1 MADILGQIKKSQLSK
16 KGQTNPSG
24 KFEGTP
30 ENVAA
35 VTRSTGTI
43 PRVSTVIPPIQN
55 PIDVTYDNG
64 PQPTY
69 LDFLRSSNKI

>member
-1 MADILGQIKKSQLSK
+1 MSQIISQIKKSELSK

-35 VTRSTGTI
+35 VTRSAGYI
-43 PRVSTVIPPIQN
+43 PRVSTLIPPIQN
-55 PIDVTYDNG
+55 PIDVTYENG
-64 PQPTY
+64 PQLTY